1 MSQTFVD
8 VTCAV
13 LIAAGRVLAAQRS
26 REMSHP
32 GMWEFPGGKIE
43 PGETPENCLVREIYE
58 ELGLEIQVLQ
68 ALPLVEHCYP
78 DKAIRLWPFV
88 CVWRSGELLPREHS
102 QLRWC
107 TSAELGH
114 LDWLAADLPVLQ
126 YAQDYLNV

>member
-13 LIAAGRVLAAQRS
+13 LITAGRVLAAQRS